1 MGNDIIKIIRNGAT
15 RYIGDSKSRQNT
27 ADEFSTTTSYNSG
40 NYVLYDGELY
50 RFTSN
55 HAAGNWNNE
64 EVVKTKIANEMNHY
78 IASTTDLTDGVSEL
92 GLGELYFYYEV

>member
-1 MGNDIIKIIRNGAT
+1 MNDDIIKIVRNGAT

-40 NYVLYDGELY
+40 NYVLYNGELY

-55 HAAGNWNNE
+55 HIAGNWNSE

-92 GLGELYFYYEV
+92 NLGELYFYYEV